1 MVDVPYHT
9 HVFDIPTASEG
20 EIRTGVESGKAITPD
35 KLFPVLAEKAN
46 KATTLAGYGITDA
59 ATKQQGQKADTAVQP
74 AQVSAVGFSGRYADL
89 LNKPNLGDAST
100 MNVGTTVGTVAAGD
114 DARIV
119 GAVQKVTTVTA
130 GAGLAGGGALATNI
144 ALALSTTSLASLAL
158 ANTAVQPA
166 RKLSAGAGLTGGGD
180 LSADRTV
187 ALNAASITSLGKAD
201 TAVQPARKLS
211 AGAGLSGGGD
221 FSADRTVALNAA
233 SISSL
238 AKADSAVQ
246 PPDLGALAKKDKI
259 TTTDISATGST
270 SSGAL
275 LTQAGVWV
283 DPSGGG
289 DMFRQTYDP
298 KNKAAD
304 AFDMG
309 NMTET
314 TAAKIMT
321 AAERTAIAANTGARH
336 THTNKAVLDETTASY
351 LAAEKSKLASI
362 PSDADKTTLQNV
374 TSAMSVAP
382 LGAIEETNDRLF
394 VLINGEPSKRLGWST
409 VKTWIK
415 GWISKADVG
424 LTNVDNTSDA
434 AKPISTATQNALNG
448 KLNTNGKAADSSL
461 LNGQTAA
468 QLPVS
473 NATTTAL
480 NAKFD
485 KSGGTITDNVTLS
498 KGGAP
503 LTLNSLAARANTT
516 AGSSN
521 TGGFLSSQIGVDI
534 IASFYAFEQVGSHS
548 QATISLSPGG
558 GSPNTFLTFRGNG
571 SLQVPGALSKG
582 SGTFLIDH
590 PLDPLNKNLRHGFV
604 EAPEYLNIYRGA
616 VDLEMGRM
624 AVDIDA
630 AFGMADGT
638 FAALNVEVSAF
649 VQTQYGP
656 EKSG

>member
-100 MNVGTTVGTVAAGD
+100 MNVGTTVGTVASGD

-130 GAGLAGGGALATNI
+130 EAGLAGGGALATNI
-144 ALALSTTSLASLAL
+144 ALALSSTSLASLAL

-180 LSADRTV
+180 FSADRTV

-221 FSADRTVALNAA
+221 FSVDRTVALNAA

-246 PPDLGALAKKDKI
+246 PSDLGALAKKDKI
-259 TTTDISATGST
+259 ATTDISATGST

-275 LTQAGVWV
+275 LTQAGLWV

-304 AFDMG
+304 TFDMG

-336 THTNKAVLDETTASY
+336 THSNKTVLDAVTAAYTTA
-351 LAAEKSKLASI
+351 EKTKLAGI
-362 PSDADKTTLQNV
+362 PANADATTLASV
-374 TSAMSVAP
+374 TSAMSQAP
-382 LGAIEETNDRLF
+382 LGGDIDESNDRLF
-394 VLINGEPSKRLGWST
+394 LLVNGAPSKRYGWPT
-409 VKTWIK
+409 IKAWIK
-415 GWISKADVG
+415 SWISKADVG
-424 LTNVDNTSDA
+424 LANVTNKSESQMVSSGAIAD
-434 AKPISTATQNALNG
+434 ALNG
-448 KLNTNGKAADSSL
+448 KLPAGGKAADSFKL
-461 LNGQTAA
+461 EGKTIVELWAA
-468 QLPVS
+468 MGGAAGGVSYSRLPDGNMICRVQVVTRS
-473 NATTTAL
+473 T
-480 NAKFD
+480 
-485 KSGGTITDNVTLS
+485 SGGFVYIALPMSFISATSYNAIAFNGDSNTRPEAIFSTDS
-498 KGGAP
+498 P
-503 LTLNSLAARANTT
+503 STT
-516 AGSSN
+516 AGS
-521 TGGFLSSQIGVDI
+521 
-534 IASFYAFEQVGSHS
+534 AAFKVCWWD
-548 QATISLSPGG
+548 
-558 GSPNTFLTFRGNG
+558 
-571 SLQVPGALSKG
+571 G
-582 SGTFLIDH
+582 SGITNQD
-590 PLDPLNKNLRHGFV
+590 LRITV
-604 EAPEYLNIYRGA
+604 I
-616 VDLEMGRM
+616 
-624 AVDIDA
+624 
-630 AFGMADGT
+630 AFGRW
-638 FAALNVEVSAF
+638 
-649 VQTQYGP
+649 
-656 EKSG
+656 K